1 MGFSLAD
8 FLSGRYYRNLMYSGA
23 GTIADLVG
31 ISEADQK
38 EMLNDLSGIPII
50 GDLLMADQRHE
61 KVEDY
66 LNNSGMDWSDVK
78 YPVLLDAGQYNLYSS
93 ARSTT
98 NFVSKNIDR
107 LYK

>member
-8 FLSGRYYRNLMYSGA
+8 FLSGRLYRKAMYEGA
-23 GTIADLVG
+23 GTIADLIG
-31 ISEADQK
+31 ISDADQK
-38 EMLNDLSGIPII
+38 ELLNDLSGIPII
-50 GDLLMADQRHE
+50 GELLSADQQHE
-61 KVEDY
+61 KIEDY
-66 LNNSGMDWSDVK
+66 LQNSGMDWSDVK

>member
-1 MGFSLAD
+1 M
-8 FLSGRYYRNLMYSGA
+8 YRKAMYDGIGA
-23 GTIADLVG
+23 IADLAG
-31 ISEADQK
+31 ISDADQK
-38 EMLNDLSGIPII
+38 EILNDISGIPFI
-50 GDLLMADQRHE
+50 GDLLQADQQHE

-66 LNNSGMDWSDVK
+66 LQNSGMDWSNVR